1 MLRLAP
7 ALVVNEKQIQKAC
20 KLVKYGVNDLVM
32 LNRERK
38 KEGHQ
43 KVAAPETATPKK
55 RSSSKKQMT

>member
-43 KVAAPETATPKK
+43 KVAAAETATPKREVHRK
-55 RSSSKKQMT
+55 NK